1 MRRTPKCFLWI
12 LALTA
17 LLAVGCGVRDKGIS
31 APESAQEGETEALTG
46 SPDVAQGAGVDVWDK
61 PGEETSVPKA
71 AEGDFFYYGYETLQT
86 EEERQLYG
94 QILTSLS
101 ECRQETI
108 LPTVEDTLLDR
119 IFQRV
124 MADHPEIFYV
134 DGYSATAYK
143 MAGTVVKLSFS
154 ASYTMEQ
161 EEIERRKP
169 LLSAAVSRWLS
180 GMDPGAGDYEKVKF
194 LYEYLILHTDYDMD
208 SEDSQN
214 ICSPLLGG
222 RSVCQGYAKTLQYLC
237 QQAGIPAMLVT
248 GTVRGQGHAWDLLLL
263 DGDWYYVDPTW
274 GDASYRQAEKEAYAQ
289 DSFPAVN
296 YDYFCVTTEQIERS
310 HSIGSG
316 QQLPECT
323 AVEDQYYRR
332 EGLYLEK
339 ADLDAVG
346 EIFERAGQT
355 GERVV
360 MFQCADDAVYQELYR
375 LLITEQKIFDYLPEQ
390 DHSTTF
396 SDSDA
401 QRTFT
406 FWL

>member
-31 APESAQEGETEALTG
+31 APERVKEGETEALTG
-46 SPDVAQGAGVDVWDK
+46 SSDAAQGGGVDVWDK
-61 PGEETSVPKA
+61 PREEVSIPEAT
-71 AEGDFFYYGYETLQT
+71 EEDFFYYGYETLQT
-86 EEERQLYG
+86 EEEQQLYG

-101 ECRQETI
+101 ECRQETV
-108 LPTVEDTLLDR
+108 LPAVEDTLLDR

-169 LLSAAVSRWLS
+169 LLSAAVSGWLS

-214 ICSPLLGG
+214 ICSPLLSG

-274 GDASYRQAEKEAYAQ
+274 GDASYRQAEKEAYTQ
-289 DSFPAVN
+289 GSFPAVN

-310 HSIGSG
+310 HSIGSD

-346 EIFERAGQT
+346 KIFERAGQT
-355 GERVV
+355 GEQVV